1 MTVFSTRYFYSR
13 PRVGATNPETHRQT
27 RWGSYFY
34 SRPREGGD
42 KDTTIKGG
50 QIGQFLLTPPRGG
63 RQPRRFVVH
72 LAALFLLTPRKEG
85 DLTGGGA
92 APRQRD
98 FYSRPR
104 MGGDISA

>member
-1 MTVFSTRYFYSR
+1 MPPAARNDTGSHPRVGGDSHGVLSSTWPLYFYSR
-13 PRVGATNPETHRQT
+13 
-27 RWGSYFY
+27 
-34 SRPREGGD
+34 
-42 KDTTIKGG
+42 
-50 QIGQFLLTPPRGG
+50 
-63 RQPRRFVVH
+63 
-72 LAALFLLTPRKEG
+72 PRKEG